1 MRTIINLILIVV
13 IAIVGYNFF
22 FGDQSEKT
30 ESQEIVQQV
39 KDLGRSIGDLMKSE
53 KEKFD
58 EGKYD
63 GVFDRMRTIFDKVK
77 SQLNS
82 ADSSGQE
89 ELQGLEK
96 DLNELE
102 NKIRDAEDSTVS
114 DQTQAEWQA
123 EIEELLRKAE
133 RMLDEQ

>member
-13 IAIVGYNFF
+13 IVIVGYNYF
-22 FGDQSEKT
+22 FGDQSERS

-39 KDLGRSIGDLMKSE
+39 KDLGKSIGDLMKNE

-63 GVFDRMRTIFDKVK
+63 GVIDRMRVIFDKVK

-82 ADSSGQE
+82 DDSSGQE
-89 ELQGLEK
+89 QLQGLENE
-96 DLNELE
+96 LNDLE
-102 NKIRDAEDSTVS
+102 NKIRSANDSTVS
-114 DQTQAEWQA
+114 DQTKAQWQA
-123 EIEELLRKAE
+123 DIEELLRKAE
-133 RMLDEQ
+133 QMLNEQ